1 MKENISNEKQNEQS
15 CKTDVSGSADIECC
29 GIFPTNDCSEC
40 SHFKQIKKQRA
51 IDKIDAEYYDRNSPH
66 YKDNE
71 RYNWAVGVI
80 NERMS

>member
-1 MKENISNEKQNEQS
+1 MSNEKQNPAS
-15 CKTDVSGSADIECC
+15 CQTGVSGSADIHCC

-40 SHFKQIKKQRA
+40 SYFKQLKKQRA
-51 IDKIDAEYYDRNSPH
+51 IDKIDSEYYDKNSPH

-71 RYNWAVGVI
+71 RYKWAVGVI